1 MKIKRVVLWNLL
13 VNSCIMAQDMDPRV
27 KDIHNAK
34 EMDMEKSHKYEMKDK
49 KTKTGILAGIE
60 LGLGGGN
67 GNGKVRQENIPF
79 LTPGYTHYDI
89 TPFIFNTKVFGGYQK
104 YFGKDEK
111 LGFNVK
117 GSLGVGYLHH
127 KFDNTKTIVD
137 DGKVEGKNPSYDFAT
152 SYMPL
157 SFGVEA
163 NFLYDFW
170 ERNEHTLGLNVGL
183 GYSFVYG
190 INTNITPL
198 PDIGLSSSV
207 LNGITDKNIYYSL
220 ISPKVG
226 IHYYY
231 GRHQLE
237 FNFSFDT
244 AFGETKNV
252 NVYDLMPS
260 VKGVKLFFITNPNYF
275 YTFNL
280 SYAYR
285 F

>member
-1 MKIKRVVLWNLL
+1 MKIKKVMLILL
-13 VNSCIMAQDMDPRV
+13 ATSFLVAQDTNLEVVDSDNKM
-27 KDIHNAK
+27 NK
-34 EMDMEKSHKYEMKDK
+34 ESQILEIKER
-49 KTKTGILAGIE
+49 KTKTGILVGVE
-60 LGLGGGN
+60 LGLGGGR
-67 GNGKVRQENIPF
+67 GNSKVRQENIASQ
-79 LTPGYTHYDI
+79 TPGYTYYDI
-89 TPFIFNTKVFGGYQK
+89 TPFVFNTKVFGGYQK
-104 YFGKDEK
+104 YFGKDEI

-117 GSLGVGYLHH
+117 GSIGVGYLHY
-127 KFDNTKTIVD
+127 KLDNTKTIVD
-137 DGKVEGKNPSYDFAT
+137 DGSVIGKNPDYDLAT

-170 ERNEHTLGLNVGL
+170 ERKEHILGLNVGL

-190 INTNITPL
+190 VNTNITPL
-198 PDIGLSSSV
+198 PNIGLSSSV
-207 LNGITDKNIYYSL
+207 LKGISDKNIYYSL
-220 ISPKVG
+220 ISPKIG

-231 GRHQLE
+231 GRHQVE
-237 FNFSFDT
+237 FNFSLDA

-252 NVYDLMPS
+252 NFYDLALNPGK
-260 VKGVKLFFITNPNYF
+260 VKMIFITNPDYF